1 MIFYDVSKKLMISAG
16 ETSGEIYG
24 ALMSRQIKKMWPD
37 IKILGIGGSHMK
49 EEGIELIAPITHV
62 VGIFEV
68 VRHLPKLWDT
78 YQRAKAALKSEKP
91 DLLVLI
97 DYPDFNLVL
106 AKAAHAAGIPILY
119 YVSPQVW
126 AWRKGRIH
134 KIAARVSKMAV
145 LFPFEVQ
152 YYERVGLPCE
162 FVGHPITETL
172 NITESKEELK
182 LSLGLDPKKDLV
194 ALLPGSRPGEISRH
208 IEIVKETAAKLHN
221 KYPSLQ
227 IAVALAAGTSLDIV
241 MPEYIKV
248 IAGKTTKLV
257 AAAKAAAV
265 ASGTATLETAIL
277 GTPMVVYYNIPP
289 LTYHLGKLL
298 VDVEFIS
305 LANLLSDKQVV
316 QEYVQN
322 EANADNIFQEL
333 DRILDNDMYRTE
345 MITNLLL
352 IKKSMKTE
360 HPSARVAAIA
370 GELADWGS
378 PAE

>member
-1 MIFYDVSKKLMISAG
+1 MISAG

>member
-1 MIFYDVSKKLMISAG
+1 MSKKLMISAG